1 MLSAKPCSS
10 SGVHLMIVA
19 MMPRLAGSRLGLR
32 LADADR
38 DDQREQQGHAV
49 PDAEAPRLGCADAE
63 RLEHG
68 QIGAV
73 RDHAGM
79 YPGMR
84 NARSQRPITQ
94 TRTPTSET

>member
-10 SGVHLMIVA
+10 SGVHFEDRRDDA
-19 MMPRLAGSRLGLR
+19 GLAGAPGLR

-38 DDQREQQGHAV
+38 DDQRGDERDAV
-49 PDAEAPRLGCADAE
+49 PGAEAPRLRRAPTRNGLSTA
-63 RLEHG
+63 

-73 RDHAGM
+73 RDHAGV

-84 NARSQRPITQ
+84 SARSQRPITQ
-94 TRTPTSET
+94 TSTPTSDT